1 MLFCSAVYWA
11 SHQPRD
17 SRSSS
22 TRPIFLVSGVPFC
35 PAFHIAWSRIVRW
48 IFTFLLVLPLS
59 VSAGFFKC
67 KDADG
72 NTVYSDTACNNSER
86 SQIHVDTSAPR
97 YTSQRNVSTPV
108 AGGAGA
114 RERADYEKK
123 RAKLERELSS
133 IQVGTNQTFGRMT
146 QNADRRR
153 QLKAEIKRLD
163 RAYLIKTNPSAA
175 QQMMDDDKVEALE
188 RKVKRLERERRKANA
203 PVIYTRSGN
212 SVYGSNGEVW
222 RRDGN
227 TIYGPGGKT
236 CFDYGNTI
244 TCP

>member
-1 MLFCSAVYWA
+1 M
-11 SHQPRD
+11 
-17 SRSSS
+17 
-22 TRPIFLVSGVPFC
+22 
-35 PAFHIAWSRIVRW
+35 RW

-72 NTVYSDTACNNSER
+72 NTVYSDTACNSSER
-86 SQIHVDTSAPR
+86 SEIRVDTSTPH
-97 YTSQRNVSTPV
+97 YTSPRRSSAPLS
-108 AGGAGA
+108 GGVTA

-123 RAKLERELSS
+123 RAKLERELRS

-175 QQMMDDDKVEALE
+175 QQMMNDDKVEALK
-188 RKVKRLERERRKANA
+188 RKVKRLERERRKTRA
-203 PVIYTRSGN
+203 PVTYTRSGN

-222 RRDGN
+222 RRDGD
-227 TIYGPGGKT
+227 TIYGPDGKM
-236 CFDYGNTI
+236 CVDYGNTI